1 MKFIIQGKATGK
13 GRPRLGRWGTYTP
26 QKTVDYENLVKF
38 SYLQITN
45 DKLVDCAIKIKIKA
59 YFEPPKS
66 TSKKKYKELIGK
78 PYTKYPDGDNICKAV
93 CDGLNGI
100 AFDDDKQISEI
111 HVYKKYAKKA
121 CTVVEI
127 EEIKERK

>member
-38 SYLQITN
+38 SYLQVTN

-78 PYTKYPDGDNICKAV
+78 PYTKKPDIDNLCKSIL
-93 CDGLNGI
+93 DGLNGI
-100 AFDDDKQISEI
+100 AYTDDNQVTNLEI
-111 HVYKKYAKKA
+111 QKIYGEIAR
-121 CTVVEI
+121 TEVEI
-127 EEIKERK
+127 LEV

>member
-13 GRPRLGRWGTYTP
+13 GRPRLGRYGTYTP

-38 SYLQITN
+38 SYLQVTN

-66 TSKKKYKELIGK
+66 ISKKKYKELIGK
-78 PYTKYPDGDNICKAV
+78 PYMKKPDADNICKSIL
-93 CDGLNGI
+93 DGLNGI
-100 AFDDDKQISEI
+100 AYTDDNQVTNLEI
-111 HVYKKYAKKA
+111 QKIYGEIAR
-121 CTVVEI
+121 TEVEI
-127 EEIKERK
+127 LED

>member
-1 MKFIIQGKATGK
+1 MLNALASAVEEDIRPIAIIFLLSIISIEFLNVFTFDKESLNRK
-13 GRPRLGRWGTYTP
+13 
-26 QKTVDYENLVKF
+26 E
-38 SYLQITN
+38 IT
-45 DKLVDCAIKIKIKA
+45 
-59 YFEPPKS
+59 PKS